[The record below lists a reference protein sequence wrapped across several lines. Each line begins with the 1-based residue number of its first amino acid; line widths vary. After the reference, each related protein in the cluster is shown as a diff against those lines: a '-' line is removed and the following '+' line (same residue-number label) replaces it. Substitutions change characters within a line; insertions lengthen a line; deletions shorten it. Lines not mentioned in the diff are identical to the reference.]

1 MIHHQH
7 HCYYYCFH
15 DACDFFRF
23 FPGPILDLNDACGV
37 YGDGDDVHDEC
48 ELKLNL
54 NCSADPPALPTF
66 DGDDVCGR

>member
-1 MIHHQH
+1 MMMIHHW
-7 HCYYYCFH
+7 YFH

-23 FPGPILDLNDACGV
+23 FPGPILDPNDESCGV
-37 YGDGDDVHDEC
+37 YGDGDAVHDEC

-54 NCSADPPALPTF
+54 NCFAAAADPPALPTF